1 MSVRKIC
8 VYPDPILREPTEE
21 ITLFDEE
28 LGMLGSDM
36 WETMHVSD
44 GIGPAG
50 PQVGIAK
57 KIAVIEYNGEKYVK
71 AQLDSQFSQSYK
83 N

>member
-28 LGMLGSDM
+28 LGILVSDM

-44 GIGPAG
+44 GIGLAG

-57 KIAVIEYNGEKYVK
+57 K
-71 AQLDSQFSQSYK
+71 
-83 N
+83 